1 MVDVIKQISYW
12 RSSAEEDWDVANR
25 LITAKKVRHGLFFVH
40 LAIEKVLKAHVC
52 KKTLDLA
59 PRIHNLI
66 RLAEL
71 SSLELNPGQQDLLA
85 ELNAFNIEGR
95 YPEWLLL
102 PPTVAEAKAYL
113 KQAKEIYQWLL
124 NQL

>member
-12 RSSAEEDWDVANR
+12 CSSAEEDWEVANR
-25 LITAKKVRHGLFFVH
+25 LIKAKKVRHGLFFVH
-40 LAIEKVLKAHVC
+40 LAMEKVLKAHVC
-52 KKTLDLA
+52 KQTLDLA

-95 YPEWLLL
+95 YPESLLP

-113 KQAKEIYQWLL
+113 KQAKEIYQWLM

>member
-1 MVDVIKQISYW
+1 MVDIIKQITYW
-12 RSSAEEDWDVANR
+12 SASAKEDWDVANR
-25 LITAKKVRHGLFFVH
+25 LIKAKKIRHGLFFVH
-40 LAIEKVLKAHVC
+40 LAIEKILKAHVC

-71 SSLELNPGQQDLLA
+71 SSLELNSGQLDLLA

-95 YPEWLLL
+95 YPESLL
-102 PPTVAEAKAYL
+102 PPPTLAEAKDYL
-113 KQAKEIYQWLL
+113 KRGKEIYQWLM